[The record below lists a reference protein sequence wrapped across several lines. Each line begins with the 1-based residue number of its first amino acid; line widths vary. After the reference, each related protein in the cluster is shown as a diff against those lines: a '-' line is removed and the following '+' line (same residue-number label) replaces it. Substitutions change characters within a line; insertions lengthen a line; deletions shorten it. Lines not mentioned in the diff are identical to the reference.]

1 MFADPYAGG
10 RGAQGS
16 RAQVMSE
23 CGGYTW
29 YVDGHSSLS
38 HAYGY
43 AAYESAEE
51 WRAAV
56 DDLLAQADVL
66 EAQGLSGFVY
76 TQVSDVEEETNGFVT
91 YDRRV
96 DKLADL

>member
-1 MFADPYAGG
+1 M
-10 RGAQGS
+10 R
-16 RAQVMSE
+16 QV
-23 CGGYTW
+23 GD
-29 YVDGHSSLS
+29 VVGHEDAL
-38 HAYGY
+38 
-43 AAYESAEE
+43 
-51 WRAAV
+51 
-56 DDLLAQADVL
+56 DDLLAQADAL